1 MGLADLVILQDSR
14 VDRSILYFGRTI
26 ILLAQ

>member
-14 VDRSILYFGRTI
+14 VDRSILYFGHTI
-26 ILLAQ
+26 TLLAQ